1 MNRKRTAWVN
11 RLEQS
16 GKDYLGYLSQ
26 LTEEQIHDVPAP
38 GEWSIHQVIAHV
50 RDTERY
56 VFLERVQ
63 RILTETHPAV
73 ENFDQDAWNK
83 DHYDPNEP
91 LKRIVADFRSL
102 RRKLISLLRK
112 SKDKDWE
119 NWAMHSEYHKITI
132 DWLVMHDYHHT
143 LEHTVQMGYL
153 NEKVLLK
160 YLNG

>member
-1 MNRKRTAWVN
+1 VDRPAGTERQGLFGVP
-11 RLEQS
+11 
-16 GKDYLGYLSQ
+16 SQ

-73 ENFDQDAWNK
+73 ENFDQDAWIR
-83 DHYDPNEP
+83 PLRSNEP

-112 SKDKDWE
+112 VE
-119 NWAMHSEYHKITI
+119 RQGLGE
-132 DWLVMHDYHHT
+132 L
-143 LEHTVQMGYL
+143 GYAF
-153 NEKVLLK
+153 
-160 YLNG
+160 